1 MEPHVALLV
10 IASAVIHPL
19 REYFI
24 KDNRYP
30 EGLTFSVIAMFGILS
45 GVQVLVTGADPWA
58 AAAVWPAVLISGA
71 GVILFYYCTI
81 ATLRHGD
88 LSIYY
93 PIIRSSPLFVV
104 VVGFLLLGQRYSPQL
119 LLGVAV
125 VLIGAFFL
133 QYRPGVRLLD
143 QPKALGL
150 AVLGMSAH
158 GALTLADAEA
168 LRVVTPMQF
177 FFFLYLFLIP
187 VAGVMLAMA
196 RPRGRPVTE
205 HLFAG
210 WRLTP
215 GRYLFAGL
223 TSYLSYYL
231 LLTAFHLGG
240 NVAAVSALRQI
251 SIPVSVFLGGMVL
264 KESRMGGRLAW
275 SAVLAVGV
283 VIILVSR

>member
-1 MEPHVALLV
+1 MEPIVALLV
-10 IASAVIHPL
+10 ISSAVIHPL
-19 REYFI
+19 REFFI

-30 EGLTFSVIAMFGILS
+30 EGLTFSVIAMFGIIS
-45 GVQVLVTGADPWA
+45 AIQVFVTGADPWA
-58 AAAVWPAVLISGA
+58 AMAVWPAVLISGL

-81 ATLRHGD
+81 SALRHGD

-104 VVGFLLLGQRYSPQL
+104 VAGFLFLGQRYSPEL
-119 LLGVAV
+119 LLGVGV

-133 QYRPGVRLLD
+133 QYQPGVRLLD
-143 QPKALGL
+143 QPKAL
-150 AVLGMSAH
+150 AMAMLGMSAH

-168 LRVVTPMQF
+168 LKVVTPMEF
-177 FFFLYLFLIP
+177 FFFLYLFLTP
-187 VAGVMLAMA
+187 VAGIVLAA
-196 RPRGRPVTE
+196 TRPPGRPVVE

-215 GRYLFAGL
+215 GRYLMAGL

-231 LLTAFHLGG
+231 MLSAFHLGG

-251 SIPVSVFLGGMVL
+251 SIPVSVFLGGML
-264 KESRMGGRLAW
+264 LNESRMGGRLGW

-283 VIILVSR
+283 VIILVSK

>member
-45 GVQVLVTGADPWA
+45 GLQVLITGADPWA

-93 PIIRSSPLFVV
+93 PIIRSSP
-104 VVGFLLLGQRYSPQL
+104 
-119 LLGVAV
+119 
-125 VLIGAFFL
+125 
-133 QYRPGVRLLD
+133 GVRLLD

-150 AVLGMSAH
+150 ALLGMSAH

-168 LRVVTPMQF
+168 LRVVTPMEF

-196 RPRGRPVTE
+196 RPRGRPGSDVPSQTTIRCAE
-205 HLFAG
+205 
-210 WRLTP
+210 P
-215 GRYLFAGL
+215 
-223 TSYLSYYL
+223 
-231 LLTAFHLGG
+231 
-240 NVAAVSALRQI
+240 
-251 SIPVSVFLGGMVL
+251 
-264 KESRMGGRLAW
+264 
-275 SAVLAVGV
+275 
-283 VIILVSR
+283 